1 MHPCLD
7 LSIEL
12 GGDFAASSLRI
23 TLRGFAFSQVYGQ
36 RLRSTFFISAS
47 STPSR
52 ADPEPDPAHPCLVL
66 SIELGGNFAASS
78 LLITLRGFAFALVY
92 GQHLRSTFFISASST
107 PPRADPELDPAH
119 PCLVHHFVES
129 LLQRSFESTPEVL
142 REHVGRFFVARHR
155 LGEAFLRL
163 VEAGLDLELPS
174 FVTPA
179 NALTTLPMRV
189 NIVLAPRGSQ
199 LAVLFGV
206 HNARS
211 EMAARLFS
219 GLAYARHGSQ
229 LGFSE
234 LVDTVVAYI
243 AAAPLGVDHIALG
256 LKVIDSALRFASR
269 RWVLWTK
276 SPPGTK
282 SPPAFQLRPQLDPN
296 SRSNSNSDPNS
307 KPAATASS
315 SSSSHQPSGAGVK
328 PVVAPKSLADKW
340 HLERPKP

>member
-1 MHPCLD
+1 M
-7 LSIEL
+7 
-12 GGDFAASSLRI
+12 
-23 TLRGFAFSQVYGQ
+23 V
-36 RLRSTFFISAS
+36 
-47 STPSR
+47 
-52 ADPEPDPAHPCLVL
+52 
-66 SIELGGNFAASS
+66 
-78 LLITLRGFAFALVY
+78 
-92 GQHLRSTFFISASST
+92 
-107 PPRADPELDPAH
+107 
-119 PCLVHHFVES
+119 
-129 LLQRSFESTPEVL
+129 
-142 REHVGRFFVARHR
+142 
-155 LGEAFLRL
+155 
-163 VEAGLDLELPS
+163 
-174 FVTPA
+174 
-179 NALTTLPMRV
+179 
-189 NIVLAPRGSQ
+189 
-199 LAVLFGV
+199 
-206 HNARS
+206 
-211 EMAARLFS
+211 ARLFS